1 MPSPLQGSYLSP
13 SVQPES
19 CRSYPRIAARLQWC
33 LFVGLLL
40 LPLARA
46 ADQCPA
52 GKTCNNPMYN
62 HITTKPSPGKHSG
75 VGDSQTTGT
84 RSGGGDQQTG
94 PTQEPTQVIVVPP
107 PQGFPGCE
115 VSSSGT
121 PGESERRAAAL
132 DKQGPQL
139 PPLFSL
145 SSFGVMGFSK
155 GNWPI
160 VVDYLLEEDSLVLVV
175 VSPEG
180 QKPLIYRLDGKKGH
194 WQTRIQLPPSVG
206 DQLRVSQYLVQTL
219 DNNVGQVSPSHV
231 HIHGIAAGPKAVGS
245 IGIDQVDFG
254 PANIRLAQH
263 QHAQYSFHSMF
274 DFKNTEVTIVRLAKS
289 SDGEIVAASVGSKS
303 MGSITQNARKNGEW
317 DGSITTD
324 KIVKSYPPEI
334 QKWLEAP
341 NGQHALQVRAWYGV
355 KDGGDWVTAL
365 SESIVSVE

>member
-1 MPSPLQGSYLSP
+1 MPSLLQGFYLSP

-19 CRSYPRIAARLQWC
+19 CRSYRRIPARLQWC

-40 LPLARA
+40 SPFAQA
-46 ADQCPA
+46 AAQCKDPA
-52 GKTCNNPMYN
+52 TGKTISCGPRSYA
-62 HITTKPSPGKHSG
+62 
-75 VGDSQTTGT
+75 TTGYT
-84 RSGGGDQQTG
+84 GTHSGGGDQPTGPKQSTGPTQPTG

-107 PQGFPGCE
+107 SPVFPGCN
-115 VSSSGT
+115 SAA
-121 PGESERRAAAL
+121 PGESERRAEML
-132 DKQGPQL
+132 DKQGPQM
-139 PPLFSL
+139 PQLFSL

-160 VVDYLLEEDSLVLVV
+160 VVDYLLEEDSLLLVV
-175 VSPEG
+175 ISPEG
-180 QKPLIYRLDGKKGH
+180 QKPLTYRLDGRKGH

-219 DNNVGQVSPSHV
+219 GNNVGQVSPSHV

-289 SDGEIVAASVGSKS
+289 TDGEIVAASVGSKS

-317 DGSITTD
+317 DGSIKTD
-324 KIVKSYPPEI
+324 QIVKSYPPEV

-341 NGQHALQVRAWYGV
+341 NGQHALQVRAWFGV
-355 KDGGDWVTAL
+355 RDGGDWVTAL